1 MKRWHLIAAIVAMA
15 LAVACTVGVM
25 MAIQTSRP
33 STKEVE
39 MLAEIA
45 MLQEREKAYMLR
57 SVQLRTEAAQKDAT
71 IKRLEQQ
78 LKTNKGQTNE
88 NNRAI
93 TKLTGDSLGGFVS
106 DQLHYLHSAWY

>member
-1 MKRWHLIAAIVAMA
+1 MKRWHLIAAIALTVAF
-15 LAVACTVGVM
+15 TVGIM

-45 MLQEREKAYMLR
+45 MLQEREKGYMLR
-57 SVQLRTEAAQKDAT
+57 ATQLRTEAAQKDAT
-71 IKRLEQQ
+71 INQLEKE
-78 LKTNKGQTNE
+78 LKTNQGNTNE
-88 NNRAI
+88 NTRAI